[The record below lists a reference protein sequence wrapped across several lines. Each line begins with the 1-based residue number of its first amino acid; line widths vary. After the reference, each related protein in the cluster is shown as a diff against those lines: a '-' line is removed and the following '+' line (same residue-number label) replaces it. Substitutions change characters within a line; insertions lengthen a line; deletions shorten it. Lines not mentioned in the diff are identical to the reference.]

1 MIKLYK
7 FMYYYYELIDGSLYG
22 LATKHCH
29 RRKVLDNTDNEQ
41 LCRIG
46 FRLIGNNFRHK

>member
-7 FMYYYYELIDGSLYG
+7 FMEYYYMLIDGSLYG
-22 LATKHCH
+22 LGTKHSR
-29 RRKVLDNTDNEQ
+29 RRKVLDNTDSEQ

-46 FRLIGNNFRHK
+46 FRLIGNNFRRK